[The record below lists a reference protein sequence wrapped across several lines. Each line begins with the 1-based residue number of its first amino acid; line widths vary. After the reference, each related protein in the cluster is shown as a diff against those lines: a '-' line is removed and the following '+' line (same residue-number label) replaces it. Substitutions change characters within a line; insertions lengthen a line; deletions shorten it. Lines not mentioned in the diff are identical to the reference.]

1 CGGEV
6 RRVVYL
12 VEEGGAWGWGGS
24 CVGVFVEW
32 VGGEWAFLLRGT
44 GCGRRNGSWAVYR
57 QYMAGAI
64 RETKFSD
71 GKCWLGR
78 RNGSW
83 AAYRRYMGGAVRRF
97 NSLTVNAG
105 SGGLGGY
112 YEVASV
118 GRIGRK

>member
-1 CGGEV
+1 
-6 RRVVYL
+6 
-12 VEEGGAWGWGGS
+12 
-24 CVGVFVEW
+24 
-32 VGGEWAFLLRGT
+32 
-44 GCGRRNGSWAVYR
+44 
-57 QYMAGAI
+57 MAGAV

-78 RNGSW
+78 RNGCW

-118 GRIGRK
+118 GRIGRKQVFLLMLRKHRNQKPHQSREALKPSNSKTPMKTS